1 MKAKITFFSIALL
14 IAFLLLGC
22 SNDDANSNS
31 NLASLTPKAPSGD
44 RMQVLPLGSTVSDL
58 HVYGENIKWYR
69 FDYSLSETP
78 EIDNGVLFS
87 PDITD
92 SRILLSP
99 QTYLQD
105 RKIYFATQTINNI
118 ESNMYLPVTVKLM
131 KIVR

>member
-1 MKAKITFFSIALL
+1 
-14 IAFLLLGC
+14 
-22 SNDDANSNS
+22 
-31 NLASLTPKAPSGD
+31 
-44 RMQVLPLGSTVSDL
+44 MQVLPLGSTVSDL